1 MTAPMPGRQ
10 QGPAAAAASAA
21 PVTLVLSRAVK
32 AGHEQAFEDVL
43 HRLAAE
49 VRRQP
54 GHLGL
59 TVLAPQP
66 GEPRIYTIVSHF
78 ADRAAAD
85 AWLAS
90 QARAQLVA
98 EADLHATGDLQT
110 RYLSGLEGWL
120 AQPGAAVLV
129 PPARWKVALL
139 SAVGIVPLLEAV
151 TYLLAP
157 RLLGLPLWARP
168 LISVVLVIPLMQYAV
183 MPLLTRAARPFLYPP
198 RPAQPTASPP

>member
-1 MTAPMPGRQ
+1 MVPDHQAGREPELD
-10 QGPAAAAASAA
+10 PAARPFNAA

-32 AGHEQAFEDVL
+32 PGHEQAFEEVL

-54 GHLGL
+54 GHLDL

-66 GEPRIYTIVSHF
+66 GGPRIYTIVSHF
-78 ADRAAAD
+78 ASRAAAD

-90 QARAQLVA
+90 QARAQLIA
-98 EADLHATGDLQT
+98 EADLHAAGELKT

-120 AQPGAAVLV
+120 AQPGAPVLI
-129 PPARWKVALL
+129 PPARWKVAAL
-139 SAVGIVPLLEAV
+139 SAAGIVPLLEAV
-151 TYLLAP
+151 SYLLAP
-157 RLLGLPLWARP
+157 HLAGLPVWARP

-198 RPAQPTASPP
+198 RPAEPPP